1 MREFD
6 FYLVGTP
13 IGNLGDISSRAI
25 EILSAVDFVA
35 AEDTRNTLKLL
46 NHFEIKKP
54 LISYFEHNKKRRG
67 EEIIALLKE
76 GKRGALVTDAGM
88 PAISD
93 PGEDLVRMLYDEGF
107 SVTAVPG
114 PTAFSTALV
123 LSGLDTSRFSFEG
136 FLSTAKKNRREHLES
151 LKGYRNTLIFYEGPT
166 KVKGTLVDLKEI
178 LGDRRCA
185 VVRELTKLYEEV
197 LRGTLSDMIAHFNE
211 TDPKGEFVI
220 VVEGENEQNREE
232 QFWEKLSIPDHV
244 EYYINTG
251 NDKKTAI
258 RLCANDRGLPKSEV
272 YNLVMKK

>member
-13 IGNLGDISSRAI
+13 IGNLGDMSSRAV
-25 EILSAVDFVA
+25 EILEYVDFIA

-46 NHFEIKKP
+46 NYLGIKKP
-54 LISYFEHNKKRRG
+54 LISYFEHNKRQRG
-67 EEIIALLKE
+67 EEIMALMRE

-93 PGEDLVRMLYDEGF
+93 PGEDLVKQLYENGF
-107 SVTAVPG
+107 TVTAVPG

-136 FLSTAKKNRREHLES
+136 FVSTAKKNRREHLES
-151 LKGYRNTLIFYEGPT
+151 IKNYPNTLIFYEGPT
-166 KVKGTLVDLKEI
+166 KLRGTLSDLYEHF
-178 LGDRRCA
+178 GDRKCA

-197 LRGTLSDMIAHFNE
+197 VRGTLLEVMEHFE
-211 TDPKGEFVI
+211 QTDPRGEFVI
-220 VVEGENEQNREE
+220 VVEGQKNSCDDEK
-232 QFWEKLSIPDHV
+232 FWARLSVADHV
-244 EYYINTG
+244 EYYLNTG
-251 NDKKTAI
+251 LDKKSAIKQTAI
-258 RLCANDRGLPKSEV
+258 DRDIPKSEV

>member
-13 IGNLGDISSRAI
+13 IGNLSDMSPRAL
-25 EILSAVDFVA
+25 EVLAAVDFVA

-54 LISYFEHNKKRRG
+54 LISYFEHNKRQRG
-67 EEIIALLKE
+67 EEIMGLLRE

-93 PGEDLVRMLYDEGF
+93 PGEDLVKQLYENGF
-107 SVTAVPG
+107 TVTAVPG

-151 LKGYRNTLIFYEGPT
+151 IKNYPNTLIFYEGPT
-166 KVKGTLVDLKEI
+166 KVRGTLDDLLSH
-178 LGDRRCA
+178 LGDRKCA
-185 VVRELTKLYEEV
+185 VVREMTKLYEEV
-197 LRGTLSDMIAHFNE
+197 LRGNITDIIAYFEKN
-211 TDPKGEFVI
+211 DPRGEFVI
-220 VVEGENEQNREE
+220 VVEGQKAPVDEE
-232 QFWEKLSIPDHV
+232 LFWTKLSVEDHAQ
-244 EYYINTG
+244 YYINTG
-251 NDKKTAI
+251 LDKKAAIKQTAI
-258 RLCANDRGLPKSEV
+258 DRGLPKSEV
-272 YNLVMKK
+272 YNLIMKK

>member
-13 IGNLGDISSRAI
+13 IGNLSDMSPRAL
-25 EILSAVDFVA
+25 EILASVDFVA

-54 LISYFEHNKKRRG
+54 LISYFEHNKRQRG
-67 EEIIALLKE
+67 EEIMVFLRE

-93 PGEDLVRMLYDEGF
+93 PGEDLVKQLYENGF
-107 SVTAVPG
+107 TVTAVPG

-151 LKGYRNTLIFYEGPT
+151 IKNYPNTLIFYEGPT
-166 KVKGTLVDLKEI
+166 KVRGTLSDLYDY
-178 LGDRRCA
+178 LGDRKCA
-185 VVRELTKLYEEV
+185 VVREMTKLYEEV
-197 LRGTLSDMIAHFNE
+197 IRGTVSDMMAHFEQN
-211 TDPKGEFVI
+211 DPRGEFVI
-220 VVEGENEQNREE
+220 VVEGQKAPSEE
-232 QFWEKLSIPDHV
+232 QLFWAKLSIEDHV

-251 NDKKTAI
+251 LDKKSAIKQTA
-258 RLCANDRGLPKSEV
+258 ADRSLAKSEV
-272 YNLVMKK
+272 YNSVMKK

>member
-13 IGNLGDISSRAI
+13 IGNLGDISPRAL
-25 EILSAVDFVA
+25 ETLESVDFIA

-46 NHFEIKKP
+46 NHFGIKKP
-54 LISYFEHNKKRRG
+54 LISYFEHNKRQRG
-67 EEIIALLKE
+67 EEIMALLRE

-93 PGEDLVRMLYDEGF
+93 PGEDIVKQLYENGF
-107 SVTAVPG
+107 TVTAVPG

-151 LKGYRNTLIFYEGPT
+151 IKSCKNTLIFYEGPT
-166 KVKGTLVDLKEI
+166 KVKGTLCDLREH

-185 VVRELTKLYEEV
+185 VVRELTKMYEEV
-197 LRGTLSDMIAHFNE
+197 LRGTLSEMSAHFDV
-211 TDPKGEFVI
+211 TDPRGEFVI
-220 VVEGENEQNREE
+220 VVEGASQDTADE
-232 QFWEKLSIPDHV
+232 QFWQKLSVEAHV
-244 EYYINTG
+244 DYYVNTG
-251 NDKKTAI
+251 LDKKAAIKQTA
-258 RLCANDRGLPKSEV
+258 ADRGLTKSDV
-272 YNLVMKK
+272 YNQVMKK